1 MEREWELCEHW
12 DNDKRKTNLLFSFLF
27 WVIWKDK
34 ITRVHLLVS
43 HQANEWIMKMG
54 VQLIYDLSKEN
65 ENNGKVKIMVEK
77 SNKILFI
84 NHKDK
89 LIRMLSVQLWCLAK
103 NWMNEWMNGDVT

>member
-1 MEREWELCEHW
+1 
-12 DNDKRKTNLLFSFLF
+12 
-27 WVIWKDK
+27 
-34 ITRVHLLVS
+34 
-43 HQANEWIMKMG
+43 MKMG

-89 LIRMLSVQLWCLAK
+89 LIRILLVQLWCLAK
-103 NWMNEWMNGDVT
+103 N